1 MKKQK
6 LDTTKNIYLHI
17 KYGRT
22 GNCKLTASNHA
33 NQYEAQRFNA
43 GGGGYCKTSTV
54 LAEFLNANFAEEV
67 QTLEV
72 SKYYGLHSFEGKT
85 TVQGGVGE
93 RSIEAIIKALNL
105 SLICTYSDR
114 KGDEKHYIL
123 SQQEI
128 SQPTPPTATK

>member
-1 MKKQK
+1 MKKIK

-54 LAEFLNANFAEEV
+54 LAEFLNANYAEEV
-67 QTLEV
+67 QALEV
-72 SKYYGLHSFEGKT
+72 SRYYGLHSFEGKT
-85 TVQGGVGE
+85 YVEGGVGE
-93 RSIEAIIKALNL
+93 RSIERIIEALGLNYV
-105 SLICTYSDR
+105 CAYSDR
-114 KGDEKHYIL
+114 RGDEKHYIL
-123 SQQEI
+123 SQQPKHEA
-128 SQPTPPTATK
+128 QPITLV